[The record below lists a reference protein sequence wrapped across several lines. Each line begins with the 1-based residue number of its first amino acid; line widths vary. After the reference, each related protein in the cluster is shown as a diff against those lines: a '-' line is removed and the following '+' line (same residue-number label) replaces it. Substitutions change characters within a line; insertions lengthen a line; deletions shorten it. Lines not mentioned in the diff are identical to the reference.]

1 LLPHRRAGEG
11 VRGMATV
18 VIVPPEGSRGIEREN
33 RLWAA
38 QFAAAD
44 PRNRQVVSLAA
55 NTPEAVLAATERAV
69 TLAGREGEI
78 VYAVGHGGAGS
89 SAQAGQADFAPQG
102 RFRVTQFLAYF
113 EDQTGTWNG
122 PSISAMQAEAGRIA
136 GLPRGQARR
145 RDERA
150 WCGRYIADAC
160 ELARNQILDLGRLQP
175 HYLALCQLLHRT
187 PVRRVNLLTCNVA
200 SAEDFLDE
208 LATDLGVPVRA
219 YTVRVMSQV
228 HRRGRDSS
236 VRMFLEGDPDGVRTN
251 ILAAET
257 ELLPGMER
265 EQYRTGRVR
274 ARPSRSTHA
283 PGTRRQRVPQI
294 TE

>member
-1 LLPHRRAGEG
+1 
-11 VRGMATV
+11 MATV

-38 QFAAAD
+38 QYAAVD
-44 PRNRQVVSLAA
+44 TRNRRLVSLEA
-55 NTPEAVLAATERAV
+55 NTPEAVLAATQRAI

-78 VYAVGHGGAGS
+78 VYAVGHGGAGG
-89 SAQAGQADFAPQG
+89 SAQAGQADFAPQA
-102 RFRVTQFLAYF
+102 RFRVTQFLAYY

-122 PSISAMQAEAGRIA
+122 PSISTMQAEAERID

-145 RDERA
+145 REERA

-160 ELARNQILDLGRLQP
+160 RLARRQVLDLDRLQP
-175 HYLALCQLLHRT
+175 HYLALCRLFHQT

-200 SAEDFLDE
+200 NAEDFLDE

-228 HRRGRDSS
+228 HRRGRATS
-236 VRMFLEGDPDGVRTN
+236 VRMLLEGDGDGVRTN
-251 ILAAET
+251 IPEAET

-265 EQYRTGRVR
+265 DQYRTGRVR
-274 ARPSRSTHA
+274 ARPARR
-283 PGTRRQRVPQI
+283 PTRRRQVTPHV